1 MSAEILIVVF
11 LIIANLPW
19 VSDRILCVVPLK
31 SPKKV
36 IFRLLEMLVF
46 YIVSL
51 LIAIAFEMKFSG
63 EIYPQG
69 WEFFTITLCLF
80 LVLAV
85 PGVVYRY
92 QWLTMMKEKSS

>member
-1 MSAEILIVVF
+1 MSVATLIIIF
-11 LIIANLPW
+11 FIIANLPW
-19 VSDRILCVVPLK
+19 LSDRVFCVFALK
-31 SPKKV
+31 SHKKV
-36 IFRLLEMLVF
+36 IIRLLEMLVF

-63 EIYPQG
+63 EVYPQG
-69 WEFFTITLCLF
+69 WEFFTITFSLF

-92 QWLTMMKEKSS
+92 QWLAMNKDKTR

>member
-1 MSAEILIVVF
+1 MSEATLIIIF
-11 LIIANLPW
+11 FIIANLPW
-19 VSDRILCVVPLK
+19 VSDRILCVFPLQ

-36 IFRLLEMLVF
+36 IVRLLEMVVF

-63 EIYPQG
+63 EVYPQG

-92 QWLTMMKEKSS
+92 QWLTISKEKSS

>member
-19 VSDRILCVVPLK
+19 ASDRILCVFPLK

-92 QWLTMMKEKSS
+92 QWLTMTKEKSS